1 MCAEQGS
8 RDSSVWR
15 AVSLCCRWSASSLPQ
30 QTAGSRAGSCL
41 TSLAH
46 LEGSWEEG
54 MGTQKAPLILCK
66 RAQGRRAGSAAGRV
80 CISGQLRRGF
90 QGYLPL
96 FSPRG
101 ARGTFRKRLQSA
113 PAVLQAQASGISGN
127 CTADPHPCSVKDFIE
142 TVVGK
147 VQDLAFNPRAEGF

>member
-66 RAQGRRAGSAAGRV
+66 RAQGRRTGKRSRQGLYLRTAPQRISRISASVLTQGEPV
-80 CISGQLRRGF
+80 GPLENISSQFPQCCRPR
-90 QGYLPL
+90 
-96 FSPRG
+96 PRG
-101 ARGTFRKRLQSA
+101 YPGTA
-113 PAVLQAQASGISGN
+113 PLIHTPA
-127 CTADPHPCSVKDFIE
+127 P
-142 TVVGK
+142 
-147 VQDLAFNPRAEGF
+147 